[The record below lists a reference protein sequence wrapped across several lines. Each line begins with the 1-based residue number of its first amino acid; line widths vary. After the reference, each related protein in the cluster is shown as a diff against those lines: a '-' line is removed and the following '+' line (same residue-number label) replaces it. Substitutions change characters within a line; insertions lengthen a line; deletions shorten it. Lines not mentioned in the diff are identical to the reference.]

1 MSKENFSIDE
11 MLRLAKAAQAKT
23 PEDMLGAVKNKIPEN
38 SLGEIRK
45 ILGDK
50 KALEELLKSEQAQ
63 KIIKQFGKKQ

>member
-23 PEDMLGAVKNKIPEN
+23 PEDMLGAVQNKISEN

-63 KIIKQFGKKQ
+63 KLIKQFGKKQ